1 MKSNAQLRRDR
12 QARAYAD
19 LFGVPVEPAQA
30 PVAAPR
36 PGPVHSPACCKCG
49 AWPASFYMPEPHC
62 HCCWSETPYGQALR
76 AEHLRRLLGE

>member
-1 MKSNAQLRRDR
+1 MKSNAQLRRER
-12 QARAYAD
+12 QAREYLRLVGGRDVA
-19 LFGVPVEPAQA
+19 EPS
-30 PVAAPR
+30 PVAVAR
-36 PGPVHSPACCKCG
+36 PGPVHSPACCRCG